1 MAEDRRAL
9 HVLMSDDA
17 HDGFRLFAKANGVT
31 VAGFLEALGLALHEV
46 DRPPPFLRGV
56 LIDAREIDAERR
68 ERGR

>member
-17 HDGFRLFAKANGVT
+17 HDGFRLFARANGVT
-31 VAGFLEALGLALHEV
+31 VAGFLEALGVALR
-46 DRPPPFLRGV
+46 DLDKPTPFLRGV
-56 LIDAREIDAERR
+56 LTSAQAVDAGRR